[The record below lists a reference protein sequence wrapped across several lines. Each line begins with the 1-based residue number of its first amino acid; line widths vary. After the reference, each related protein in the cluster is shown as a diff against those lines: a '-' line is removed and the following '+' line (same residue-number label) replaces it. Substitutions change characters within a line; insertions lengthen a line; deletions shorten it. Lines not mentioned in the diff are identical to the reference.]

1 MLYRKAVK
9 LRVSG
14 KARLVS
20 LGLDPGPRLIDLSLI
35 FSFSAII
42 VGARTNEV
50 SFPN

>member
-1 MLYRKAVK
+1 MK
-9 LRVSG
+9 LGVGGKSYTGLTGSG
-14 KARLVS
+14 P
-20 LGLDPGPRLIDLSLI
+20 GLRLIDLPLI